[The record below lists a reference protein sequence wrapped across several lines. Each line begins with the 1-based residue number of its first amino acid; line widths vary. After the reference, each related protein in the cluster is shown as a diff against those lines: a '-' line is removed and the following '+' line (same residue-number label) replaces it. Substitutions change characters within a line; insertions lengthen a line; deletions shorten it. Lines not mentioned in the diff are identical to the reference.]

1 MDLPFIYKVY
11 NRVAVDSDD
20 IASAVLLD
28 EFEDLKEAHDYAA
41 YHNGI
46 IWQYATSTVD
56 IQVAPDSAFPVLVQ
70 NYAQTNQNKDSY
82 P

>member
-11 NRVAVDSDD
+11 NEIAVDRED
-20 IASAVLLD
+20 IPSAVLLD
-28 EFEDLKEAHDYAA
+28 EFEDLKDAHDYAA

-46 IWQYATSTVD
+46 IWQYKTGA
-56 IQVAPDSAFPVLVQ
+56 IEIPLPPNGEFPVLVA
-70 NYAQTNQNKDSY
+70 NYAQTNKNLDSH